1 VEARTRPWTDRP
13 HGMEPVSTPPVT
25 TTTSIKPAATVLGI
39 AVATLLLFTSV
50 NLIANPRVAT
60 TTTIPVV
67 VGALPIDTKSDA
79 LRGCELPGNP
89 PSDISNSLV
98 VPQLTTTVGGPKW
111 KGKGAGGFDC
121 SQALHTASAMGDV
134 LAFYKAHLV
143 ARGWKLFSE
152 GPATKS
158 GAQQL
163 LFQRAGSDTFYW
175 IAGFTVTATT
185 DGTVTYTLR
194 LYQGPGLV

>member
-1 VEARTRPWTDRP
+1 
-13 HGMEPVSTPPVT
+13 MSTPPLT

-50 NLIANPRVAT
+50 NLITNPRVAT
-60 TTTIPVV
+60 TTTIPIV
-67 VGALPIDTKSDA
+67 VGALPVATDSTA
-79 LRGCELPGNP
+79 LSGCQLPGNP
-89 PSDISNSLV
+89 PQDVVDSLV
-98 VPQLTTTVGGPKW
+98 VPVGTSPVGGPTW

-121 SQALHTASAMGDV
+121 RLTLTTSSPTSDV
-134 LAFYKAHLV
+134 LAFYKAHFV

-152 GPATKS
+152 GAATKT

-175 IAGFTVTATT
+175 IAGLTVTSGSAN
-185 DGTVTYTLR
+185 VSTYSIR

>member
-1 VEARTRPWTDRP
+1 
-13 HGMEPVSTPPVT
+13 MSTPPVT

-39 AVATLLLFTSV
+39 AVGTLLLFTSV
-50 NLIANPRVAT
+50 NLITNPRVAT

-67 VGALPIDTKSDA
+67 VGALPVDTTSTA
-79 LRGCELPGNP
+79 LSGCELPGNP
-89 PSDISNSLV
+89 PADISDSLV
-98 VPQLTTTVGGPKW
+98 VPELTSIVGGPTW

-121 SQALHTASAMGDV
+121 SQKLRTASAMADV
-134 LAFYKAHLV
+134 LAFYKAHFV

-152 GPATKS
+152 GPAAKS

-175 IAGFTVTATT
+175 IAGLTVTASTT
-185 DGTVTYTLR
+185 GKVDYTFR

>member
-1 VEARTRPWTDRP
+1 
-13 HGMEPVSTPPVT
+13 MEPVSTPPVT

-50 NLIANPRVAT
+50 NLITNPRVAT

-67 VGALPIDTKSDA
+67 VGALPIDANSTA
-79 LRGCELPGNP
+79 LTGCELPGNP
-89 PSDISNSLV
+89 PGDITDSLV
-98 VPQLTTTVGGPKW
+98 VPQLTTTVGGPTW

-121 SQALHTASAMGDV
+121 SQKLQTNSAMNDV

-158 GAQQL
+158 GTQQL

-175 IAGFTVTATT
+175 IAGFTVTSTT
-185 DGTVTYTLR
+185 ADSVTYTLR

>member
-1 VEARTRPWTDRP
+1 
-13 HGMEPVSTPPVT
+13 MSTPPPLT

-50 NLIANPRVAT
+50 NLITNPRVQT

-67 VGALPIDTKSDA
+67 VGALPVDA
-79 LRGCELPGNP
+79 TSKVLSVCTLPGNP
-89 PSDISNSLV
+89 PQDITDSIV
-98 VPQLTTTVGGPKW
+98 VPTSTGRVGGPLW

-121 SQALHTASAMGDV
+121 RLTLTTSAASVDV
-134 LAFYKAHLV
+134 LAFYKGHFV

-152 GPATKS
+152 GPAAKS
-158 GAQQL
+158 SDQQL

-175 IAGFTVTATT
+175 IAGVTVTQATPST
-185 DGTVTYTLR
+185 TTYTVR
-194 LYQGPGLV
+194 LYQGPGLI